1 MALDANPGTP
11 RTDVKSRQYRTFTYQ
26 EVDRVPDVEFGYWPQ
41 TIRRWLAEGMD
52 LEMTHEET
60 ENAFNA
66 KVDRFLGFD
75 DDEYCHGIGLN
86 TGMDPVFEHEIL
98 ERREGSVIQ
107 RDAGGVVAECFDGTT
122 EESSIPHYISF
133 PVETPDDWAAMKF
146 RFDPASPSRTVSQE
160 TIDTARAKAAEGCY
174 NTIFFCGP
182 YAFLR
187 GLMGFMNVSTAFY
200 EFPDMIHDMLDT
212 WTALCVGQIEQLG
225 DTPID
230 HVNWWEDMASK
241 NGPFVSPDMFREFI
255 QPSYRAIMQAAKK
268 RGSVL
273 GVVDCDGDPHDIVA
287 NWMEEGV
294 NIMFPL
300 EVAAGVDAYAWREE
314 FGMELRI
321 RGAVAKV
328 PLVQGGSAIDAEMER
343 LKPLLDQGGFV
354 PHLDHLVPPDISY
367 DNYRYYLDAK
377 RKLIGK

>member
-1 MALDANPGTP
+1 MALDKNPVAP
-11 RTDVKSRQYRTFTYQ
+11 RSGIKSRQFKVFTYQ
-26 EVDRVPDVEFGYWPQ
+26 DVDRVPDIEFGYWPQ
-41 TIRRWLAEGMD
+41 TIRRWLGEGMD
-52 LEMTHEET
+52 LEMTPEET
-60 ENAFNA
+60 NNAFNA
-66 KVDRFLGFD
+66 KVDAYMGFD
-75 DDEYCHGIGLN
+75 DDEFCHGIGLH
-86 TGMDPVFEHEIL
+86 TGMDPTFEHEII
-98 ERREGSVIQ
+98 ERKEGSVIQ
-107 RDAGGVVAECFDGTT
+107 RDAGGVIAECFDGST
-122 EESSIPHYISF
+122 EESSIPHFIKF
-133 PVETPDDWAAMKF
+133 PVETPDDWAEMKF
-146 RFDPASPSRTVSQE
+146 RFDPAAPCRAVTQE

-174 NTIFFCGP
+174 NSVFFCGP

-200 EFPDMIHDMLDT
+200 EFPDMIRDMLDT
-212 WTALCVGQIEQLG
+212 WTTLCVSQIEALG

-241 NGPFVSPDMFREFI
+241 NGPFVSPTMFREFI
-255 QPSYRAIMQAAKK
+255 QPSYHDIMMAAKQ
-268 RGSVL
+268 RGACISM
-273 GVVDCDGDPHDIVA
+273 VDSDGDPHDIVA

-314 FGMELRI
+314 FGKEMLI

-343 LKPLLDQGGFV
+343 LKPLLDQGGV
-354 PHLDHLVPPDISY
+354 IPHLDHLVPPDISF